1 MDWEHKAGGHGF
13 KDIYLYPLTR
23 DARQRLCGAGDG
35 GELPMSEKNSVVSP
49 EIYQLKVTL
58 LGTRPPIWRRLL
70 VPSDLNLAQL
80 HDVLQVAMGWQDGHW
95 HEFLAGGRRFGPLD
109 PEDQFMADDVGD
121 ECKVRVGDLF
131 GRTGAKAL
139 YTYDFGDTWE
149 HSIVLEKRLQAAP
162 NMIYPICTDGKL
174 ACPPEDCG
182 GIPGFYD
189 LLDALQ
195 DPAHEEHQELR
206 DWVGGDYDPEVFS
219 IEAVNRILTRLIPR
233 RKSSK
238 RARAVAG

>member
-1 MDWEHKAGGHGF
+1 
-13 KDIYLYPLTR
+13 
-23 DARQRLCGAGDG
+23 
-35 GELPMSEKNSVVSP
+35 MSAKNSLVSP

-80 HDVLQVAMGWQDGHW
+80 HDVLQVAMGWQDGHL
-95 HEFLAGGRRFGPLD
+95 HEFSAGGRRFGPPD
-109 PEDQFMADDVGD
+109 PQDQFMADDVGD
-121 ECKVRVGDLF
+121 ERKVRVFDLF

-149 HSIVLEKRLQAAP
+149 HSIVLEKRLPAAP
-162 NMIYPICTDGKL
+162 NMIYPICTDGQL

-189 LLDALQ
+189 LLGALR
-195 DPAHEEHQELR
+195 DPTHEEHQELR

-219 IEAVNRILTRLIPR
+219 IEAVNRILTRLIPHRSR
-233 RKSSK
+233 RSLKG
-238 RARAVAG
+238 AGAVAR